1 MLKSHIDNYDGD
13 DNVVDDDGD
22 DDFEKYE
29 LRKFSAS
36 LKIQIHVRKSFPLDS
51 GSSGNYSNHDW
62 LSKRT
67 LDNFV
72 ICRL

>member
-1 MLKSHIDNYDGD
+1 MLKSHIDIYEGD
-13 DNVVDDDGD
+13 ND
-22 DDFEKYE
+22 EQYE
-29 LRKFSAS
+29 FRKFSAS
-36 LKIQIHVRKSFPLDS
+36 LKIQIHVRKSFPLDW
-51 GSSGNYSNHDW
+51 GSSGNYSKHDW